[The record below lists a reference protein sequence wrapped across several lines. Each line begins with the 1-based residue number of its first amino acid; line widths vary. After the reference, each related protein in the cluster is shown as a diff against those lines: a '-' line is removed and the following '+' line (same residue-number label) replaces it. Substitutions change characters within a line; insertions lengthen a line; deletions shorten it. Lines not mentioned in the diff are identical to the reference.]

1 MVKKHMMECGFR
13 MWAPGAHLIIA
24 VKQLKHFDLV
34 YRSSTWLEYHFF
46 ISTFFITYFV
56 TAPGSNSSCCITQH
70 NAKSWFLLTKVSV
83 KIKIESF

>member
-34 YRSSTWLEYHFF
+34 YRSST
-46 ISTFFITYFV
+46 
-56 TAPGSNSSCCITQH
+56 
-70 NAKSWFLLTKVSV
+70 
-83 KIKIESF
+83 